1 MDGRTREAVEVDDA
15 TGRGVSHGRATVGLK
30 PSVPCVFLSTR
41 NSIERH
47 RAQMAETSMT
57 QEMEK
62 KEVVE
67 FVLGMV
73 SILLSPYHG
82 THLYLL
88 HRLLR
93 QLLLFLHP
101 ILLML
106 HFLCHP
112 D

>member
-1 MDGRTREAVEVDDA
+1 MED
-15 TGRGVSHGRATVGLK
+15 TGHSFLFLLVSHLEV
-30 PSVPCVFLSTR
+30 SR

-82 THLYLL
+82 THLYLQTF
-88 HRLLR
+88 HWTHSRR
-93 QLLLFLHP
+93 S
-101 ILLML
+101 
-106 HFLCHP
+106 
-112 D
+112 